1 MPLFKKKKKEEKIDN
16 DFLKN
21 SVQKVMEK
29 YHSVIENDNV
39 VLKDVNIT
47 IRPELYELKGN
58 NSSYA
63 CFTGY
68 DLTLPDYG
76 FRIHEMSAAIGSDE
90 KTALGMSQA
99 SFVFGLLSTAIAMRE
114 NIEAKRLGS
123 IFAGHT
129 HYWNVYIGDIVSM
142 GDRQDKKTDMYW
154 NVLKEKIAE
163 RVGNQKI
170 CAVKIYTSNSGN
182 GNVTCECRIN
192 DIIQKDLNGILE
204 EIAKSWDVKTFSS
217 DKQYIILKQ
226 DEKTTLDYPFTEI
239 EISELTEKVMKLYE
253 DCNESGTFN
262 QFDDKF
268 HALVTD
274 KNLALEIT
282 KFIPEICA
290 ERGFDSLKYPDT
302 LSFMFG
308 DTEVQIYKTQL
319 FSYVPIFNGVMNAL
333 DNKVFQNTNRVFEAF
348 IYNSSL
354 YNALDKA
361 DKDGVDI
368 NNLKV
373 MNMLYSMGE
382 DYTLR

>member
-1 MPLFKKKKKEEKIDN
+1 MSFFKKKKEKIDN
-16 DFLKN
+16 DFLRN
-21 SVQKVMEK
+21 SIQKVMEK

-47 IRPELYELKGN
+47 IRPKLYEIKKN
-58 NSSYA
+58 SSSYA

-68 DLTLPDYG
+68 DLILPDYG
-76 FRIHEMSAAIGSDE
+76 FQIHEMSAAIGSDE

-99 SFVFGLLSTAIAMRE
+99 SFVFGLLGAAISMRE
-114 NIEAKRLGS
+114 NIEPKRLGS

-142 GDRQDKKTDMYW
+142 GDRQDKTTEMYW
-154 NVLKEKIAE
+154 SVLKEKIAA
-163 RVGNQKI
+163 RIGNQKI
-170 CAVKIYTSNSGN
+170 CAIKIYTSNAGD

-192 DIIQKDLNGILE
+192 DMVQNDLSGILE
-204 EIAKSWDVKTFSS
+204 EIARSWDVKTFSS

-226 DEKTTLDYPFTEI
+226 DEKTTLDYPLTEM

-274 KNLALEIT
+274 EDLALEIT

-302 LSFMFG
+302 LSLMLN
-308 DTEVQIYKTQL
+308 DTEVPIYKTQL
-319 FSYVPIFNGVMNAL
+319 FSYVPIFNGVMNAI
-333 DNKVFQNTNRVFEAF
+333 DNQVFQNTNRVFEAF

-361 DKDGVDI
+361 DKEGVNI
-368 NNLKV
+368 NDLGV
-373 MNMLYSMGE
+373 MNMLYDMGE
-382 DYTLR
+382 GYTLR

>member
-1 MPLFKKKKKEEKIDN
+1 MSFFKKKKEKIDN
-16 DFLKN
+16 DFLRN
-21 SVQKVMEK
+21 SIQKVMEK

-47 IRPELYELKGN
+47 IRPKLYEIKKN
-58 NSSYA
+58 SSSYA

-68 DLTLPDYG
+68 DLILPDYG
-76 FRIHEMSAAIGSDE
+76 FQIHEMSAAIGSDE

-99 SFVFGLLSTAIAMRE
+99 SFVFGLLGAAIAMRE
-114 NIEAKRLGS
+114 NIEPKRLGS

-142 GDRQDKKTDMYW
+142 GDRQDKTTEMYW
-154 NVLKEKIAE
+154 SVLKEKIAA
-163 RVGNQKI
+163 RIGNQKI
-170 CAVKIYTSNSGN
+170 CAIKIYTSNAGD

-192 DIIQKDLNGILE
+192 DMVQNDLSGILE
-204 EIAKSWDVKTFSS
+204 EIARSWDVKTFSS

-226 DEKTTLDYPFTEI
+226 DEKTTLDYPLTEMD
-239 EISELTEKVMKLYE
+239 ISELTEKVMKLYE

-274 KNLALEIT
+274 EDLALEIT

-302 LSFMFG
+302 LSLMLN
-308 DTEVQIYKTQL
+308 DTEVPIYKTQL
-319 FSYVPIFNGVMNAL
+319 FSYVPIFNGVMNAI
-333 DNKVFQNTNRVFEAF
+333 DNQVFQNTNRVFEAF

-361 DKDGVDI
+361 DKEGVNI
-368 NNLKV
+368 NDLGV
-373 MNMLYSMGE
+373 MNMLYDMGE
-382 DYTLR
+382 GYTLR

>member
-1 MPLFKKKKKEEKIDN
+1 MSFFKKKKEKIDN
-16 DFLKN
+16 DFLRN
-21 SVQKVMEK
+21 SIQKVMEK

-47 IRPELYELKGN
+47 IRPKLYEIKKN
-58 NSSYA
+58 SSSYA

-68 DLTLPDYG
+68 DLILPDYG
-76 FRIHEMSAAIGSDE
+76 FQIHEMSAAIGSDE

-99 SFVFGLLSTAIAMRE
+99 SFVFGLLGAAIAMRE
-114 NIEAKRLGS
+114 NIEPKRLGS

-142 GDRQDKKTDMYW
+142 GDRQDKTTEMYW
-154 NVLKEKIAE
+154 SVLKEKIAA
-163 RVGNQKI
+163 RIGNQKI
-170 CAVKIYTSNSGN
+170 CAIKIYTSNAGD

-192 DIIQKDLNGILE
+192 DMVQNDLSGILE
-204 EIAKSWDVKTFSS
+204 EIARSWDVKTFSS

-226 DEKTTLDYPFTEI
+226 DEKTTLDYPLTEM

-274 KNLALEIT
+274 EDLALEIT

-302 LSFMFG
+302 LSLMLN
-308 DTEVQIYKTQL
+308 DTEVPIYKTQL
-319 FSYVPIFNGVMNAL
+319 FSYVPIFNGVMNAI
-333 DNKVFQNTNRVFEAF
+333 DNQVFQNTNRVFEAF

-361 DKDGVDI
+361 DKEGVNI
-368 NNLKV
+368 NDLGV
-373 MNMLYSMGE
+373 MNMLYDMGE
-382 DYTLR
+382 GYTLR